1 MEKKNKNRKKQFE
14 GVVVSNSMQG
24 TVRVRV
30 DTLQSHPVYRKVVNR
45 KKVFFAHTNK
55 ELNVGDKVVIRESRP
70 YSKNV
75 KWIVVLPSFLI
86 LFLLYIPFIHS

>member
-45 KKVFFAHTNK
+45 KKVFFVHTDK
-55 ELNVGDKVVIRESRP
+55 ELNIGDKVVIRESRP

-75 KWIVVLPSFLI
+75 KWVVVNSK
-86 LFLLYIPFIHS
+86 

>member
-24 TVRVRV
+24 TVRIRV
-30 DTLQSHPVYRKVVNR
+30 DTLQPHPVYRKVVNR

-75 KWIVVLPSFLI
+75 KWVVVNTK
-86 LFLLYIPFIHS
+86 

>member
-30 DTLQSHPVYRKVVNR
+30 IPTIS
-45 KKVFFAHTNK
+45 
-55 ELNVGDKVVIRESRP
+55 SRIQ
-70 YSKNV
+70 KGC
-75 KWIVVLPSFLI
+75 K
-86 LFLLYIPFIHS
+86 

>member
-1 MEKKNKNRKKQFE
+1 MEKKNKNKKKQFE
-14 GVVVSNSMQG
+14 GVVVSNSMQS

-45 KKVFFAHTNK
+45 RKVFFAHTDK

-75 KWIVVLPSFLI
+75 KWVVVNTK
-86 LFLLYIPFIHS
+86 